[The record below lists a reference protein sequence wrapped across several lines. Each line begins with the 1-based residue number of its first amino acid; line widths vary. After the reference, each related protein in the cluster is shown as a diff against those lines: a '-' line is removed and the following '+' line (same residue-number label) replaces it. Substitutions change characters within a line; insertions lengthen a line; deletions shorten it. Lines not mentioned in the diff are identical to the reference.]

1 MEKKSIDY
9 VVMEK
14 IDKVFV
20 LFVVFGWDDLGDWNV
35 LECLVKGDS
44 VNVELVIY
52 LGLDIEGLIFYV
64 ISDDDV
70 IVIIGL
76 EDVVVVRDGNVILI
90 VKKERL

>member
-1 MEKKSIDY
+1 
-9 VVMEK
+9 MEK

-20 LFVVFGWDDLGDWNV
+20 LFVVFGWDDLGDWNG

-44 VNVELVIY
+44 VNLELVNY
-52 LGLDIEGLIFYV
+52 LGLDMKRLIFFV
-64 ISDDDV
+64 IDDDDI